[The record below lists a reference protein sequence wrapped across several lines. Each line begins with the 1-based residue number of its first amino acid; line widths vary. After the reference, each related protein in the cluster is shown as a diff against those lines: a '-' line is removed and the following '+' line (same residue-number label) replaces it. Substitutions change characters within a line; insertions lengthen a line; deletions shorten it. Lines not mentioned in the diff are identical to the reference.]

1 MDLWTVLE
9 ERIKQH
15 GVRVDERVQLLAAL
29 KADHEAGT
37 ASVADRKEALMQR
50 VEDQAARLKEKL
62 RS

>member
-15 GVRVDERVQLLAAL
+15 GVRVDERVELLAAL
-29 KADHEAGT
+29 KADHESGM
-37 ASVADRKEALMQR
+37 ASVAERKEALVQR
-50 VEDQAARLKEKL
+50 VKDQAARLTEKL

>member
-15 GVRVDERVQLLAAL
+15 GVRVDERAKLLVAL
-29 KADHEAGT
+29 RADHESGA
-37 ASVADRKEALMQR
+37 ASVAERKEALVQR